1 MYTIMTAL
9 SLKSLFNWLF
19 NSVSLTEGRWNATKN
34 NEKKKVYWS
43 LQTTSKQNML
53 GNVYENIT
61 RNVYE
66 NITLVVDATAAPAR
80 WIVFLGHIHNVSGYF
95 WIRNFF
101 FADSASV
108 HTYPANPAYESAT
121 FFICSPGWEFLNTLR
136 IRNRMNA
143 KSGYFFIRWHNN
155 LESSS
160 GVNAYTVCKHNVF
173 ASLLLGPFFK
183 PSNVP

>member
-9 SLKSLFNWLF
+9 GLKSLFNWLF

-34 NEKKKVYWS
+34 NEKKKGLLKPSDDKQAKHAWKRIWKYN
-43 LQTTSKQNML
+43 SKRIWKYNSSSW
-53 GNVYENIT
+53 
-61 RNVYE
+61 RNSCPRSVCC
-66 NITLVVDATAAPAR
+66 R

-121 FFICSPGWEFLNTLR
+121 FFVRSLGWEFLNTLR

-160 GVNAYTVCKHNVF
+160 GVNAYTVCKH
-173 ASLLLGPFFK
+173 SFFT
-183 PSNVP
+183 SWTFFQAF

>member
-1 MYTIMTAL
+1 MQRRIIIKKRFIEAFRRQASKTCLETYI
-9 SLKSLFNWLF
+9 KY
-19 NSVSLTEGRWNATKN
+19 NSKRIWKYNSSSW
-34 NEKKKVYWS
+34 
-43 LQTTSKQNML
+43 
-53 GNVYENIT
+53 
-61 RNVYE
+61 RNSCPRSVCC
-66 NITLVVDATAAPAR
+66 R

-121 FFICSPGWEFLNTLR
+121 FFIRSLGWEFLNTLR

-143 KSGYFFIRWHNN
+143 NSGYFFIRWHNN